1 MHAAAAR
8 QAVLSFFNAPPDY
21 TVVFTAN
28 ASAAL
33 KLVGES
39 FPFSEGS
46 SYVLGADSH
55 NSVHGIRQFAAQR
68 GAQVHYI
75 ECTSSGGMDF
85 ADALVR
91 IHLPNTTSPGS
102 VILILLQFRIPS
114 RATITQII
122 LLPPC
127 SR

>member
-55 NSVHGIRQFAAQR
+55 NSVHGIRQFATRR

-75 ECTSSGGMDF
+75 ECTSTGGVDF
-85 ADALVR
+85 ADTLVR
-91 IHLPNTTSPGS
+91 IHLPSTTSPGS
-102 VILILLQFRIPS
+102 GLLIMLQFRTPF
-114 RATITQII
+114 RATITQTI
-122 LLPPC
+122 LLHPC